1 MQNCSMV
8 FFNGLGKIYKRYGI
22 VVDKTNK
29 DSRWAAHSAVSKW
42 LEEGDKNPKR
52 LPNKICFSPEGLL
65 DNRFFLTF
73 LIITFFNTCDIQSS

>member
-1 MQNCSMV
+1 MV

-65 DNRFFLTF
+65 DNTFFLPFQIDF
-73 LIITFFNTCDIQSS
+73 LLLMISSPIKN